1 MRLLVPCLALLLCAA
16 PALADEPS
24 VKEGLDEV
32 GRAIADDTKK
42 GVDATKDVGE
52 KGWDKTKEG
61 VGTALEKTGEG
72 FDKAADGL
80 DHAGDKV
87 KE

>member
-1 MRLLVPCLALLLCAA
+1 MRAISLFLALLLCAA

-24 VKEGLDEV
+24 VKEGFDEV
-32 GRAIADDTKK
+32 GRAIADETKE
-42 GVDATKDVGE
+42 GVDATKNVGE
-52 KGWDKTKEG
+52 KGWDKTREG

-72 FDKAADGL
+72 FDKAAEGL
-80 DHAGDKV
+80 DRAGDKV